1 MINGISEKKYTKSS
15 RDKQMDRVINFLRNT
30 IVIALVGAVP
40 LVAQSPNK
48 YRDYEAA
55 LMLLEQLS
63 RQYPDILK
71 TETIGYSLSNRP
83 IVAVKISDRV
93 QTTEEAAEP
102 PIAFEAG
109 MHGDEV
115 ISSEVAMRLIEYLC
129 RRYDKDRSVSE
140 LVDNREIWILPFVNP
155 DGYVAQQRNNAASI
169 DLNRDWG
176 YMWQGWGNSTA
187 PYSQPETQALFQ
199 WITTHNFVAIQSLHA
214 GMQMISL
221 PWSCQKGVFPDYD
234 PAVALAESYIR
245 NIEGIE
251 MSFGC
256 GFERL
261 YPVFG
266 SAKDAF
272 YALQGA
278 LSWTTELSDIKAPS
292 AEQAEAIFY
301 SHLPALL
308 KFIDDAGQGIR
319 GKVVDAETGQ
329 PIAAT
334 IFVSN
339 HTQSFWPVFSNP
351 QSGHFYKYALPGSY
365 RLRVTANHYQSKTI
379 DLNDFAVQPVIALR
393 KAAHRYACRV
403 VAASRDPFAP
413 ADQLV
418 YRVLGEPDHRSYHL
432 GMGGW
437 IIIDMGEMIT
447 DMPGNEL
454 EIFEGDMTANPI
466 AVWVS
471 ESPFGEWQ
479 FIGKSAGT
487 AQFDIAG
494 SAINAFRYVRISDC
508 TPPDAFFASVG
519 YALDAV
525 AFYPESATMPDA
537 PAIITMWPSFHAVNQ
552 FAKDE
557 YSMTYDRNKK
567 VWVPVK

>member
-1 MINGISEKKYTKSS
+1 
-15 RDKQMDRVINFLRNT
+15 MDRFLNTLRNT
-30 IVIALVGAVP
+30 IITALIAVVP
-40 LVAQSPNK
+40 LAAQSVKK
-48 YRDYEAA
+48 YRDYDAA
-55 LMLLEQLS
+55 MRLLDQLCE
-63 RQYPDILK
+63 QYPDIIK
-71 TETIGYSLSNRP
+71 TETIGYSLAKRP
-83 IVAVKISDRV
+83 IVAVQISDHV
-93 QTTEEAAEP
+93 QTAEGEAEP

-109 MHGDEV
+109 MHGDEL
-115 ISSEVAMRLIEYLC
+115 ISSEVALRLIEYLC
-129 RRYDKDRSVSE
+129 RRYGKDGNVSE
-140 LVDNREIWILPFVNP
+140 LVNNREIWILPFANP
-155 DGYVAQQRNNAASI
+155 DGFVARQRNNAASI

-187 PYSQPETQALFQ
+187 PYSQPETQAIFQ
-199 WITTHNFVAIQSLHA
+199 WITAKNFVAIQSLHA

-221 PWSCQKGVFPDYD
+221 PWSCQKGVFPDYE
-234 PAVALAESYIR
+234 PTVALAENYIR
-245 NIEGIE
+245 NIAGVE
-251 MSFGC
+251 MGFGC

-278 LSWTTELSDIKAPS
+278 LSWTTELADEKAPS
-292 AEQAEAIFY
+292 QEFSEAIFY

-308 KFIDDAGQGIR
+308 KFIDDAGQGLR

-339 HTQSFWPVFSNP
+339 HTQSFWPVYSNP
-351 QSGHFYKYALPGSY
+351 QSGNFYKYALPGSY

-379 DLNDFAVQPVIALR
+379 DLTDIAAQPVIALE
-393 KAAHRYACRV
+393 KAAQRYAYKI

-437 IIIDMGEMIT
+437 VIIDLGETIT
-447 DMPGNEL
+447 NVPGNEL

-471 ESPFGEWQ
+471 ESPFGDWQ
-479 FIGKSAGT
+479 FIGKTAGT
-487 AQFDIAG
+487 AQLDIAG
-494 SAINAFRYVRISDC
+494 STAKAFRYVRISDC

-525 AFYPESATMPDA
+525 AFYPESSPMPDA
-537 PAIITMWPSFHAVNQ
+537 PPIITMWPSIHAVNQ
-552 FAKDE
+552 YAKDE
-557 YSMTYDRNKK
+557 FTMTYDRHKK
-567 VWVPVK
+567 IWVPVK